1 MHFKPATIAAIAA
14 LASQVVA
21 EATYKMA
28 LHPHQI
34 FGIVKRQETGYAP
47 NETFCG
53 MGTSCAEA
61 CGAGYIVCASGDS
74 SIHCFNPDAQKC
86 CTDASGKACDTG
98 YFCATANDG
107 QTLCCKDGEAL
118 DACAKAYGVANV
130 SSQVP
135 KASTSSTTT
144 SSSTS
149 SITVSNTTVTSSESS
164 STTSCTSTL
173 TPSSGFGGSNTTTTS
188 SGPSKG
194 GPAQTSPPAQV
205 PANAAHA
212 TGPASAILALA
223 VAAFALVL

>member
-1 MHFKPATIAAIAA
+1 MHFKPATMAAIAA
-14 LASQVVA
+14 LASQAVA

-61 CGAGYIVCASGDS
+61 CGAGYIVCASQDS

-86 CTDASGKACDTG
+86 CTDESGKACDKG

-107 QTLCCKDGEAL
+107 QTLCCKDGESL
-118 DACAKAYGVANV
+118 DACAKAYGVVNV
-130 SSQVP
+130 ASQTP
-135 KASTSSTTT
+135 KATTSSTT

-149 SITVSNTTVTSSESS
+149 SFTVTNTTTTSSGSS
-164 STTSCTSTL
+164 STSCTSTL
-173 TPSSGFGGSNTTTTS
+173 TPTSSFGGSNTTTP
-188 SGPSKG
+188 GPTKG
-194 GPAQTSPPAQV
+194 GSVPTSTPPPV
-205 PANAAHA
+205 PAGASQAA
-212 TGPASAILALA
+212 GPAGALLALA